1 MTRSRQQ
8 YPARPRHEVE
18 ALCPT
23 PTIDRTPDCRNEPGA
38 RQIRL
43 YRTPVWDA
51 LAVRSEPANQRRKTR
66 DHNWVERSFRTTGRT
81 QDNVRSG
88 FRK

>member
-1 MTRSRQQ
+1 MTSRQQ

-23 PTIDRTPDCRNEPGA
+23 PTLTRGHDCRDEPSA
-38 RQIRL
+38 PQIRL
-43 YRTPVWDA
+43 YRTPTWDA
-51 LAVRSEPANQRRKTR
+51 LAVRSDKASRRRKTR
-66 DHNWVERSFRTTGRT
+66 DHNWVERTFRTTGRT

-88 FRK
+88 R